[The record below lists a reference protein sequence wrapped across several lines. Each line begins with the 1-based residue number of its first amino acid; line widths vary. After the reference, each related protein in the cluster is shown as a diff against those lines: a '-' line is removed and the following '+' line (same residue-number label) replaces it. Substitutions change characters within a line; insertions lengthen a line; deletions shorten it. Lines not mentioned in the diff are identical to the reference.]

1 MLMAE
6 HQDDNFGL
14 DPGAFYRWS
23 QGFKLFGLKHSQLSE
38 AVNTGKLPPPAEAVE
53 GGKAKGWFGSQII
66 EHRRARLDA
75 AQAKQRLA
83 AANAKQRALKGEQPV
98 TAE

>member
-1 MLMAE
+1 ME
-6 HQDDNFGL
+6 NDNNFGL

-53 GGKAKGWFGSQII
+53 GGKAKGWFGSQVI
-66 EHRRARLDA
+66 EHRRARLA
-75 AQAKQRLA
+75 AARKHQEETVRLA
-83 AANAKQRALKGEQPV
+83 AAAKQRALKRKQPV